1 MMYSNLGSA
10 RIRLNELDAAATAF
24 DSAIRLQR
32 QLHSIAPAVQLH
44 RRDLAMSLNN
54 IAMVRYRQSK
64 PTDSAI
70 SLQEGVELQRSLVAA
85 GSNTVDRTRLGAMEH
100 NRAVALIA
108 LNETDRAE
116 ALFTQAINR
125 QKSVL
130 IETPE
135 AKASTVYLRQ
145 HYLASLRSQVRRGQ
159 WTKMRATESAL
170 RESAGGNSQTLNE
183 IETEIRS
190 SRMQQTRNQPK
201 YVPMVSP

>member
-1 MMYSNLGSA
+1 
-10 RIRLNELDAAATAF
+10 
-24 DSAIRLQR
+24 
-32 QLHSIAPAVQLH
+32 
-44 RRDLAMSLNN
+44 LAMSLNN
-54 IAMVRYRQSK
+54 IAMVRYKQSN
-64 PTDSAI
+64 PTDSAAA
-70 SLQEGVELQRSLVAA
+70 LQEGVELQRSLIVS

-100 NRAVALIA
+100 NLAVALIG

-135 AKASTVYLRQ
+135 AKTSAAYLRQ

-170 RESAGGNSQTLNE
+170 RESAGGNSQALNE

-190 SRMQQTRNQPK
+190 VRTRRTRNQPK
-201 YVPMVSP
+201 SVAMVSP